1 MTDIVVLSEQEP
13 LFALGQVV
21 ATQGAMETLK
31 ALNVDPALLMVRHVT
46 GDWGDLC
53 EDDLQ
58 ANKNAVKNGER
69 VLSSYL
75 LPPDNTKLWIIT
87 EWDRSVTTLL
97 LPDEY

>member
-1 MTDIVVLSEQEP
+1 MTVFIVLIEQEP
-13 LFALGQVV
+13 LFELGEVV
-21 ATQGAMETLK
+21 LTDGAIETLK
-31 ALNVDPALLMVRHVT
+31 TLNVDPSLLLVRHVT
-46 GDWGDLC
+46 GDYGDLC
-53 EDDLQ
+53 KDDLQ
-58 ANKNAVKNGER
+58 ANKRAVKNGDR